1 MNKNISIVTIQ
12 KPSDTSSIEVKT
24 PFACLLY
31 SNQEKASSDEIESVA
46 NWLVNSGCRYA
57 VCAGV
62 KCEEWHDTI
71 DTADTIRDPNTQ
83 NLIMT
88 TWHKNETVEDVVWF
102 WLNLT
107 DFEDIAF
114 ENYLALLIGDS
125 KTIEEKIQQAIQNN
139 SL

>member
-1 MNKNISIVTIQ
+1 M
-12 KPSDTSSIEVKT
+12 
-24 PFACLLY
+24 
-31 SNQEKASSDEIESVA
+31 ESVA
-46 NWLVNSGCRYA
+46 NWLVHSGCRYA
-57 VCAGV
+57 VCAGL
-62 KCEEWHDTI
+62 KCSEWHDAI
-71 DTADTIRDPNTQ
+71 DTADTICDPNTQ

-88 TWHKNETVEDVVWF
+88 TWHENETVEDVVWH

-125 KTIEEKIQQAIQNN
+125 KTIEGKIQKAIENN

>member
-1 MNKNISIVTIQ
+1 MSKIISIVTIQ

-31 SNQEKASSDEIESVA
+31 SNQEKVSSNEMESIA

-57 VCAGV
+57 VCAGL
-62 KCEEWHDTI
+62 KCSEWHDTI
-71 DTADTIRDPNTQ
+71 DTADTIRDPHIQ

-114 ENYLALLIGDS
+114 ENYLALLISDS
-125 KTIEEKIQQAIQNN
+125 KAIEEKIQQAIQNN

>member
-31 SNQEKASSDEIESVA
+31 SNQKKVSSDEMGLVA

-57 VCAGV
+57 VCAGL

-71 DTADTIRDPNTQ
+71 DTADTIRDLNTQ

-114 ENYLALLIGDS
+114 ENYLVLLVGDS
-125 KTIEEKIQQAIQNN
+125 KTIEEKIRQAINNN

>member
-46 NWLVNSGCRYA
+46 NWLVNSGCRYV

-107 DFEDIAF
+107 DFENIAF
-114 ENYLALLIGDS
+114 ENYLALLIGNS
-125 KTIEEKIQQAIQNN
+125 KTIKEKIQQAIQNN